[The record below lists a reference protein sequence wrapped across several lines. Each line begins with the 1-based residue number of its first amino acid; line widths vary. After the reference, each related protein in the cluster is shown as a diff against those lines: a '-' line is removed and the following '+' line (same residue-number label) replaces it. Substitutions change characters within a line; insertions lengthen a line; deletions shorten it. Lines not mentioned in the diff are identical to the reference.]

1 MKILQ
6 LCHKPPVPA
15 IDGGCIA
22 MNNISQG
29 LLQNGHELKILTIV
43 TQKHP
48 LQMDKL
54 SSEYIEKT
62 KIEGVYIDTSLNLID
77 AFSALVTS
85 DSYNVSRFFSPD
97 FDRVLTQLLRK
108 EKFDIIHLES
118 LFMTPYIATIRR
130 NSKGKIV
137 LRSHNLEYMI
147 WERMAQTSKNFA
159 KKSYL
164 KILAKQLKKYE
175 FGVLGSVDG
184 IAAISGEDGKKYLH
198 SECDK
203 PLVTIPF
210 GINLDQYNTGNI
222 EEEYPSL
229 FHIGAMDWLPNI
241 EGMEWFLKE
250 IWPAVTEKFPDLKF
264 YLAGRKMP
272 ESFLQ
277 TKHKNVI
284 VVGEINDANH
294 FMSSKSIMIVPL
306 LTAGGIRVKII
317 EAMALNK
324 SVISTT
330 IGAHGIEGSNG
341 KDFFIADTRE
351 EFLKNIELLVKDHQR
366 HIETGKQAR
375 ILVEAKYDNKKLTD
389 ELVEFYHQLIATKK
403 EKA

>member
-29 LLQNGHELKILTIV
+29 LLQTGHELKILTIV

-48 LQMDKL
+48 LQFEKL
-54 SSEYIEKT
+54 TDDYIEKT
-62 KIEGVYIDTSLNLID
+62 KIEGVYIDTSLNMID

-97 FDRVLTQLLRK
+97 FDSKLTQLLRK

-147 WERMAQTSKNFA
+147 WERMAETSKNFA

-175 FGVLGSVDG
+175 FGVLDSVDG
-184 IAAISGEDGKKYLH
+184 IAAISTEDGKKYLH
-198 SECDK
+198 SECNK

-210 GINLDQYNTGNI
+210 GINLDSYHAEDTI
-222 EEEYPSL
+222 EDYPSL

-241 EGMEWFLKE
+241 EGINWFLKE
-250 IWPAVTEKFPDLKF
+250 IWPSVNEKFPDLKF

-284 VVGEINDANH
+284 VVGEIQDANH

-317 EAMALNK
+317 EAMALKK
-324 SVISTT
+324 SVISTS
-330 IGAHGIEGSNG
+330 IGAHGIDGVNG
-341 KDFFIADTRE
+341 KDFFIADKKE
-351 EFLKNIELLVKDHQR
+351 EFLQNLDLLLKDHQR
-366 HIETGKQAR
+366 HIETGKNAR
-375 ILVEAKYDNKKLTD
+375 RLVEEKYDNRKLTE
-389 ELVEFYHQLIATKK
+389 ELVEFYQQLIATKK
-403 EKA
+403 VKA

>member
-1 MKILQ
+1 
-6 LCHKPPVPA
+6 
-15 IDGGCIA
+15 
-22 MNNISQG
+22 
-29 LLQNGHELKILTIV
+29 LKIITIV
-43 TQKHP
+43 TPKHP
-48 LQMDKL
+48 LQLDKL
-54 SSEYIEKT
+54 SADYIEKT
-62 KIEGVYIDTSLNLID
+62 KIEGVFIDTTLNLID

-85 DSYNVSRFFSPD
+85 DSYNVSRFFSTD
-97 FDRVLTQLLRK
+97 FDRKLTQLLRK

-147 WERMAQTSKNFA
+147 WERMAETSKNFA
-159 KKSYL
+159 KKRYL

-175 FGVLGSVDG
+175 FGVLDSVDG

-198 SECDK
+198 SEYNK

-210 GINLDQYNTGNI
+210 GINLDLYNSDNSK
-222 EEEYPSL
+222 EEFPSL

-241 EGMEWFLKE
+241 EGIEWFLKE
-250 IWPAVTEKFPDLKF
+250 IWPSVNEKFPDLKF

-272 ESFLQ
+272 ESMLQ

-284 VVGEINDANH
+284 VVGEIQDANE

-317 EAMALNK
+317 EAMALKK

-330 IGAHGIEGSNG
+330 IGAHGIEGENK
-341 KDFFIADTRE
+341 KDIFIADTKE
-351 EFLKNIELLVKDHQR
+351 DFLKSIDSLVNNHQK
-366 HIETGKQAR
+366 HIDAGKNAR
-375 ILVEAKYDNKKLTD
+375 KLVEEKYDNKKLTD
-389 ELVEFYHQLIATKK
+389 ELIEFYQMLIASKV
-403 EKA
+403 KA

>member
-29 LLQNGHELKILTIV
+29 LLQNGHELKIITIV
-43 TQKHP
+43 TSKHP
-48 LQMDKL
+48 LQLEKL
-54 SSEYIEKT
+54 TAEYIDKT
-62 KIEGVYIDTSLNLID
+62 KIEGVFIDTSLNLID

-85 DSYNVSRFFSPD
+85 DSYNISRFFSPD
-97 FDRVLTQLLRK
+97 FDRKLTQLLRK

-147 WERMAQTSKNFA
+147 WERMAETSKNFA
-159 KKSYL
+159 KKRYL

-175 FGVLGSVDG
+175 FGVLDAVDG

-198 SECDK
+198 SEYNK

-210 GINLDQYNTGNI
+210 GINLDLYNSDNNK
-222 EEEYPSL
+222 EEFPSL

-241 EGMEWFLKE
+241 EGIEWFLKE
-250 IWPAVTEKFPDLKF
+250 IWPSVNEKFPDLKF

-272 ESFLQ
+272 ESMLQ

-284 VVGEINDANH
+284 VVGEIQDANE

-317 EAMALNK
+317 EAMALKK

-330 IGAHGIEGSNG
+330 IGAHGIEGENK
-341 KDFFIADTRE
+341 KDIFIADTKE
-351 EFLKNIELLVKDHQR
+351 DFVNSIYALVNNYQNHIDIGKN
-366 HIETGKQAR
+366 AR
-375 ILVEAKYDNKKLTD
+375 KLVEEKYDNKKLTE
-389 ELVEFYHQLIATKK
+389 ELIEFYHMLIASKIKT
-403 EKA
+403 

>member
-29 LLQNGHELKILTIV
+29 LLQNGHELKIITIV
-43 TQKHP
+43 TSKHP
-48 LQMDKL
+48 LQLEKL
-54 SSEYIEKT
+54 SAEYIEKT
-62 KIEGVYIDTSLNLID
+62 KIEGVFIDTSLNLID

-85 DSYNVSRFFSPD
+85 DSYNISRFFSPD
-97 FDRVLTQLLRK
+97 FDRKLTQLLLE

-147 WERMAQTSKNFA
+147 WERMAETSKNFA
-159 KKSYL
+159 KKRYL

-175 FGVLGSVDG
+175 FGVLDAVDG

-198 SECDK
+198 SEYNK

-210 GINLDQYNTGNI
+210 GINLDLYNSDNSK
-222 EEEYPSL
+222 EEFPSL

-241 EGMEWFLKE
+241 EGIEWFLKE
-250 IWPAVTEKFPDLKF
+250 IWPSVNEKFPDLKF

-272 ESFLQ
+272 ESMLQ

-284 VVGEINDANH
+284 VVGEIQDANE

-317 EAMALNK
+317 EAMALKK

-330 IGAHGIEGSNG
+330 IGAHGIEGENK
-341 KDFFIADTRE
+341 KDIFIADTKE
-351 EFLKNIELLVKDHQR
+351 DFVNSIYALVNNYQNHIDIGKN
-366 HIETGKQAR
+366 AR
-375 ILVEAKYDNKKLTD
+375 KLVEEKYDNKKLTE
-389 ELVEFYHQLIATKK
+389 ELIEFYQMLIASKI
-403 EKA
+403 KA

>member
-29 LLQNGHELKILTIV
+29 LLQTGHELKILTIV

-48 LQMDKL
+48 LQEEKL
-54 SSEYIEKT
+54 TEEYIRDT

-97 FDRVLTQLLRK
+97 FDSKLTQLLRK

-147 WERMAQTSKNFA
+147 WERMAETSKNFA
-159 KKSYL
+159 KKRYL

-175 FGVLGSVDG
+175 FGVLDSVDG
-184 IAAISGEDGKKYLH
+184 IAAISTEDGKKYLH

-210 GINLDQYNTGNI
+210 GIDLDSYHADDTK
-222 EEEYPSL
+222 EDYPSL

-241 EGMEWFLKE
+241 EGINWFLKE
-250 IWPAVTEKFPDLKF
+250 IWPSVNEKFPDLKF

-277 TKHKNVI
+277 TKQKNVI
-284 VVGEINDANH
+284 VVGEIQDANH

-317 EAMALNK
+317 EAMALKK
-324 SVISTT
+324 SVISTS
-330 IGAHGIEGSNG
+330 IGAHGIDGIDG
-341 KDFFIADTRE
+341 KDFFIANKKE
-351 EFLKNIELLVKDHQR
+351 EFLNNLELLLNDHNR
-366 HIETGKQAR
+366 HIETGKNAR
-375 ILVEAKYDNKKLTD
+375 RLVEEKYDNRKLTE
-389 ELVEFYHQLIATKK
+389 ELVEFYQQLIATKK
-403 EKA
+403 VKA